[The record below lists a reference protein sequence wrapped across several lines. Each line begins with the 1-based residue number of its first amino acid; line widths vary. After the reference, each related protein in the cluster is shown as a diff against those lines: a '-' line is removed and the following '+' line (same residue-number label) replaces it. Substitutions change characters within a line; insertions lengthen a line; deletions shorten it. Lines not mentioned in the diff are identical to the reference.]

1 MTPEVFTRRQ
11 QVELLGKLGPRN
23 MKDMSMALKVPLT
36 QLLEAPQLVRHL
48 DRDFSVSP
56 ISPPPRSLG
65 DQERMRQRDRAR
77 QTDRQTDKGA
87 RE

>member
-36 QLLEAPQLVRHL
+36 QLLEAPNLCDILTETSLSRQSHRLLAHLV
-48 DRDFSVSP
+48 
-56 ISPPPRSLG
+56 I
-65 DQERMRQRDRAR
+65 
-77 QTDRQTDKGA
+77 K